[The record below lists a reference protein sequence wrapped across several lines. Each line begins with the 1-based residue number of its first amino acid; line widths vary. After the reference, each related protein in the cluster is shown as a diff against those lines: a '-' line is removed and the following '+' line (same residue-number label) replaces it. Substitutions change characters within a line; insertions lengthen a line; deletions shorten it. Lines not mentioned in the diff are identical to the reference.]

1 MRDWIGCVLLGACAL
16 SLAGLAL
23 AVDPAWATVC
33 VPRGSCPQPA
43 PGPLIG
49 FGLPLAGAA
58 VAALLIVRRFRH
70 KE

>member
-1 MRDWIGCVLLGACAL
+1 MRYLIVRVLLSVCIV
-16 SLAGLAL
+16 SLVGLAL
-23 AVDPAWATVC
+23 LDPAWATAC

-58 VAALLIVRRFRH
+58 LAALLVVRHYRQ
-70 KE
+70 KD